1 MLPLPAVV
9 KQRQYSF
16 LYKAMNAGHLEL
28 EDPLIFAISL
38 TRLHNA
44 KLARCIDNILA
55 TPDHMETTKRVMYQ
69 RLNVSNRSKFI
80 VYRNINPSYSVHSV
94 YSSRS
99 SLLIPEVYRMSFSRL
114 RLSSHRLR
122 IETGRWSRI
131 PRDRRLCPCGQIQDE
146 EHVLAH
152 CWITQHLEDF
162 RLIHEIL
169 QSY

>member
-1 MLPLPAVV
+1 M
-9 KQRQYSF
+9 Y
-16 LYKAMNAGHLEL
+16 
-28 EDPLIFAISL
+28 
-38 TRLHNA
+38 
-44 KLARCIDNILA
+44 IDNILA
-55 TPDHMETTKRVMYQ
+55 NPDHMETTKRVMYQ

-80 VYRNINPSYSVHSV
+80 VYRNINLSYSVHSV

-99 SLLIPEVYRMSFSRL
+99 SILIPEVYRMSFSRL
-114 RLSSHRLR
+114 CLSSHRLR

-152 CWITQHLEDF
+152 CRITQHLRDAHGDRVNFPEILHAISVEDF